1 MIEVKS
7 EEATKSTD
15 PCAAIQPRLCQVPS
29 PARRADGSPTLFRS
43 THQSAFGVRRSSG
56 PSGRRFLLDHSLR
69 TAVPVERI
77 QVPTKLRHFRRREKG
92 THIAFGSACGCFTFL
107 LSFSVCLLLCLVPL
121 VSLLISVRSSW
132 KPVRSAL
139 DRDHSSSREVSI
151 FFPFRSDSILVF
163 FCTPF

>member
-1 MIEVKS
+1 MRGDPAATLPSAKPG
-7 EEATKSTD
+7 TKSGWVAHAVQIH
-15 PCAAIQPRLCQVPS
+15 PPI
-29 PARRADGSPTLFRS
+29 
-43 THQSAFGVRRSSG
+43 GVRRSSG
-56 PSGRRFLLDHSLR
+56 PSGRRFLLNHSLR

-92 THIAFGSACGCFTFL
+92 THIAFGSACGCFAFL

-151 FFPFRSDSILVF
+151 FFPF
-163 FCTPF
+163 PF